1 MVDSLG
7 RNTQTLSS
15 TPPQDGKDVVLT
27 IDLNLQKAAQESLS
41 QTMAQLRETGYPKA
55 QVGAAVAVDVNS
67 GEILCMVSEPG
78 YDPNVFSRRHQ

>member
-41 QTMAQLRETGYPKA
+41 QTMAQRLETGYPKA
-55 QVGAAVAVDVNS
+55 QVLSLIHISLS
-67 GEILCMVSEPG
+67 GTCFKL
-78 YDPNVFSRRHQ
+78 FA